1 MFVMLIFAPFY
12 SITVVTFVLSSGEDC
27 LSSAA
32 AAVAS
37 PFCFYP
43 FVLFG
48 VFFVPTDL
56 PEFFLARTT
65 FFTLGVEVGDV

>member
-12 SITVVTFVLSSGEDC
+12 SITVVTFVLSSGEDF
-27 LSSAA
+27 SSSA

-37 PFCFYP
+37 PFCFNP

-48 VFFVPTDL
+48 VFFVPTDF